1 MTVSLAAGG
10 AGLGAMW
17 GREFAEQMLG
27 EACFGGV
34 EVLALDHDIMNYR
47 YVSRISSTNG
57 ASAYT

>member
-1 MTVSLAAGG
+1 
-10 AGLGAMW
+10 MW

-34 EVLALDHDIMNYR
+34 EVLALDHDIMNYW